1 VWDGRLV
8 WIQDAYTTSRDFPY
22 STPRRIPQLA
32 VGAAETAF
40 VPVGPLVNYMRNAVK
55 VVVDAYDGSVSYYL
69 SDPDDPLILTYQ
81 RIFPELF
88 RPLDEMPEALR
99 RHLRYPVDMYR
110 VQAEQYLTY
119 HMTDVRVFYNKEDLW
134 EISKEIVNSTEM
146 PVEPYY
152 VTMTLP
158 GEAEPEYLLIQPF
171 GPVAKPNMIGWM
183 AARNDFPNY
192 GEVIVYELPKQE
204 LIFGPIQIEG
214 RIDQEPEISQQFTLW
229 DQSGSNVIRGNLLT
243 IPLNE
248 SFLYVEP
255 IYLLSSNNALPEL
268 RRVVAATETRVVMR
282 ETLAEA
288 LAAVVDDVN
297 LAAVASIVNG
307 GEPPPASP
315 ASQPTVSLDEEV
327 AALILSA
334 DAHLEAAE
342 TAQRNGDWTTYGR
355 ELEALR
361 EDLEE
366 LSNLIGE

>member
-1 VWDGRLV
+1 
-8 WIQDAYTTSRDFPY
+8 
-22 STPRRIPQLA
+22 
-32 VGAAETAF
+32 
-40 VPVGPLVNYMRNAVK
+40 
-55 VVVDAYDGSVSYYL
+55 
-69 SDPDDPLILTYQ
+69 
-81 RIFPELF
+81 
-88 RPLDEMPEALR
+88 
-99 RHLRYPVDMYR
+99 
-110 VQAEQYLTY
+110 
-119 HMTDVRVFYNKEDLW
+119 VRVFYNKEDLW
-134 EISKEIVNSTEM
+134 EISKEIVNATEM

-152 VTMTLP
+152 VTMALP

-171 GPVAKPNMIGWM
+171 SPAAKPNMIGWM
-183 AARNDFPNY
+183 AARNDPPNY
-192 GEVIVYELPKQE
+192 GEVVVYELPKQE

-288 LAAVVDDVN
+288 LTAVVDDVN

-307 GEPPPASP
+307 GEPPPSPP
-315 ASQPTVSLDEEV
+315 ASQPTVSLDEDV

-342 TAQRNGDWTTYGR
+342 AAQRNGDWTAYGE
-355 ELEALR
+355 ELEGLR
-361 EDLEE
+361 QDLEE
-366 LSNLIGE
+366 LSSLIGNSSGE